1 MTLKTSLKITTF
13 VLLAI
18 TFISVLVLMFVSVNR
33 RYFKTINTCAPFAM
47 MGEISYGDKIFVVC
61 DHTDG
66 PIVRE
71 MK

>member
-1 MTLKTSLKITTF
+1 ML
-13 VLLAI
+13 
-18 TFISVLVLMFVSVNR
+18 VSVDR
-33 RYFKTINTCAPFAM
+33 HRIKTTNTCAPFAM
-47 MGEISYGDKIFVVC
+47 MGEISYGYKTFVVC